1 MASVSVIIPTYNL
14 KLLIERSLLS
24 VIHQNGRHE
33 IEIIIV
39 DDCSTD
45 ETLSIVE
52 NLNCPFIKIL
62 RQDHNQGPAAAR
74 NRGLN
79 VAIGDYCAFLD
90 GDDFWEPDFLNETTN
105 FLKSHPEAVAVSVM
119 QCHKTLNGKVSIVPS
134 QSPVQQPVLLD
145 DFFDFW
151 AKYNHVCTGSALI
164 RTSVAKTT
172 GGQREDF
179 RVCEDLEFWA
189 LLATYGKWG
198 FIPKVLFTS
207 DGGLVTRKN
216 GWLAKARKRWASA
229 IPIEKWSQ
237 RIVARLPESLQD
249 SFPRAQ
255 ARIAR
260 GLAYSMIMDGR
271 FEAAR
276 QDVLKCSALFPK
288 NRLNSI
294 FTICSRSRCI
304 WFFFA
309 SLLRCREYIRGIAV

>member
-1 MASVSVIIPTYNL
+1 MSSVSVIIPTYNL
-14 KLLIERSLLS
+14 KLLIERALLS
-24 VIHQNGRHE
+24 VIHQNGGHE

-45 ETLSIVE
+45 ETLSIIE
-52 NLNCPFIKIL
+52 SLYCPFVKII
-62 RQDHNQGPAAAR
+62 RQKRNQGPAAAR
-74 NRGLN
+74 NHGL
-79 VAIGDYCAFLD
+79 AIAEGDFCAFLD
-90 GDDFWEPDFLNETTN
+90 GDDFWEPDFLNETTA
-105 FLKSHPEAVAVSVM
+105 FLKSHQEAVAVSVM
-119 QCHKTLNGKVSIVPS
+119 QCHKTFNGKVSIVPP
-134 QSPVQQPVLLD
+134 QPPIQQPVLLD

-151 AKYNHVCTGSALI
+151 AKYNHVCTGSVLI
-164 RTSVAKTT
+164 RTSVAKAT

-207 DGGLVTRKN
+207 DGGLVTKKN

-229 IPIEKWSQ
+229 VPIDIWSQ
-237 RIVARLPESLQD
+237 RIVQRLSEKQKE

-260 GLAYSMIMDGR
+260 NLAYSMIMDGR
-271 FEAAR
+271 YELAR
-276 QDVLKCSALFPK
+276 QDVLKCSFLFPK

-304 WFFFA
+304 WFFFT
-309 SLLRCREYIRGIAV
+309 SLLRCREYIRGITV